1 MHAST
6 DRPEPTGVPP
16 SRAARPAPGATTQPA
31 PPPVLERIELHRI
44 EVPLVRPFET
54 SFGRE
59 TVREVLL
66 VHVVTDAGDGWGEC
80 VAGRDPFYSG
90 EYVDGAASVIERYLA
105 PALLAAPRPLPEPV
119 AFPEPV
125 EGGRG
130 GFASTG
136 SANGRVEGGR
146 GGFASTGSANGRG
159 SANDTT
165 TTTSAAATIASVPLA
180 ASVAPTL
187 SFVAGHRMAKAALE
201 AAVLD
206 AELRAQGR
214 SMGEAFGAVREWV
227 DCGVSVGIA
236 PTLDELLDEVA
247 GYVEQGYRRIKLKI
261 KPGWDLVLVGA
272 VRELLGRDG
281 LLQVDANTAYT
292 ADDIPLLASLDAF
305 GLLLIEQPFAEED
318 LATHMRLAA
327 ACETPVCLDESILD
341 VTTAVDAID
350 RGATSIVNIK
360 PGRMGGYLEALR
372 VHDACLALD
381 VPVWCGGML
390 ETGIGRAANVA
401 LAALPGFLL
410 PGDTSA
416 SSRYYAEDLTEPFEL
431 GDGEHRGQLRVPD
444 AAGTG
449 VTVREDLVRDWA
461 STAPVALSRASS
473 R

>member
-1 MHAST
+1 MN
-6 DRPEPTGVPP
+6 D
-16 SRAARPAPGATTQPA
+16 
-31 PPPVLERIELHRI
+31 PVIERIELHRL

-66 VHVVTDAGDGWGEC
+66 VHVVTDSGEGWGEC

-105 PALLAAPRPLPEPV
+105 PALLAEHDRPATEHRSADAASGAMPDGP
-119 AFPEPV
+119 
-125 EGGRG
+125 GTRG
-130 GFASTG
+130 
-136 SANGRVEGGR
+136 
-146 GGFASTGSANGRG
+146 
-159 SANDTT
+159 
-165 TTTSAAATIASVPLA
+165 ASVPLA
-180 ASVAPTL
+180 ASVASTL
-187 SFVAGHRMAKAALE
+187 AFVAGHRMAKGALE
-201 AAVLD
+201 AAVID

-214 SMGEAFGAVREWV
+214 SMGEAFGATRDWV

-236 PTLDELLDEVA
+236 PSLDELLDEVA
-247 GYVEQGYRRIKLKI
+247 GYVDEGYRRIKLKI
-261 KPGWDLVLVGA
+261 KPGWDLMPVGA
-272 VRELLGRDG
+272 VRELLGPDG

-318 LATHMRLAA
+318 LATHVRLAE

-341 VTTAVDAID
+341 VMTAIDAID
-350 RGATSIVNIK
+350 RGATSVVNIK

-372 VHDACLALD
+372 VHDACRALD

-401 LAALPGFLL
+401 LAALPGFAL

-416 SSRYYAEDLTEPFEL
+416 SGRYFAEDVTEPFVL
-431 GDGEHRGQLRVPD
+431 GSGAHRGQLEVPTTP
-444 AAGTG
+444 GTG
-449 VTVREDLVRDWA
+449 VTVREQFVREWA
-461 STAPVALSRASS
+461 GRPPVVLTR
-473 R
+473 

>member
-1 MHAST
+1 MMT
-6 DRPEPTGVPP
+6 PTPTP
-16 SRAARPAPGATTQPA
+16 T
-31 PPPVLERIELHRI
+31 LERIELHRL

-66 VHVVTDAGDGWGEC
+66 VRVVTDAGEGWGEC

-105 PALLAAPRPLPEPV
+105 PALLR
-119 AFPEPV
+119 
-125 EGGRG
+125 RH
-130 GFASTG
+130 
-136 SANGRVEGGR
+136 
-146 GGFASTGSANGRG
+146 
-159 SANDTT
+159 
-165 TTTSAAATIASVPLA
+165 AAAFEEDGHMSGVLIDDPSRSAGVWVDDRKQHVADDGRAAAAAGGAAASIASMPLA
-180 ASVAPTL
+180 ASVASTL
-187 SFVAGHRMAKAALE
+187 AFVSGHRMAKGALE

-214 SMGEAFGAVREWV
+214 SMGEAFGATREWV

-236 PTLDELLDEVA
+236 PTMDELLDEVT
-247 GYVEQGYRRIKLKI
+247 GYVEEGYRRIKLKI
-261 KPGWDLVLVGA
+261 KPGWDLVPVGA
-272 VRELLGRDG
+272 VRELLGRDAM
-281 LLQVDANTAYT
+281 LQVDANTAYT

-305 GLLLIEQPFAEED
+305 DLLLIEQPFAEED
-318 LATHMRLAA
+318 IATHVRLAE

-372 VHDACLALD
+372 VHDACRALD

-390 ETGIGRAANVA
+390 ETGVGRAANVA

-416 SSRYYAEDLTEPFEL
+416 SSRYFAEDITEPFVL
-431 GDGEHRGQLRVPD
+431 GSGEHRGQLRVPD

-449 VTVREDLVRDWA
+449 VTVREELVREWA
-461 STAPVALSRASS
+461 AAAPVVLTR
-473 R
+473 

>member
-1 MHAST
+1 M
-6 DRPEPTGVPP
+6 PETT
-16 SRAARPAPGATTQPA
+16 PAIEA
-31 PPPVLERIELHRI
+31 IELHRL

-59 TVREVLL
+59 IAREVLL
-66 VHVVTDAGDGWGEC
+66 VHVITDAGEGWGEC

-105 PALLAAPRPLPEPV
+105 PALLTAGPPI
-119 AFPEPV
+119 
-125 EGGRG
+125 
-130 GFASTG
+130 ASATTTATDASGERSVDGPG
-136 SANGRVEGGR
+136 S
-146 GGFASTGSANGRG
+146 RG
-159 SANDTT
+159 S
-165 TTTSAAATIASVPLA
+165 SVPLA

-187 SFVAGHRMAKAALE
+187 AFVAGHRMAKGALE

-236 PTLDELLDEVA
+236 PTIEELLDEVT
-247 GYVEQGYRRIKLKI
+247 GYVEEGYRRIKLKI
-261 KPGWDLVLVGA
+261 KPGWDLVPVAA
-272 VRELLGRDG
+272 VRELLGPDS

-292 ADDIPLLASLDAF
+292 AADIPLLASLDAF

-318 LATHMRLAA
+318 IATHVRLAE

-341 VTTAVDAID
+341 VMTAVDAID
-350 RGATSIVNIK
+350 RGATSVVNIK

-372 VHDACLALD
+372 VHDACRALD

-390 ETGIGRAANVA
+390 ETGVGRAANVA
-401 LAALPGFLL
+401 LAALPGFAL

-416 SSRYYAEDLTEPFEL
+416 SSRYYAEDLTEPFVL
-431 GDGEHRGQLRVPD
+431 GSGEHRGQLRVPD
-444 AAGTG
+444 APGTG
-449 VTVREDLVRDWA
+449 VSVRVDLVRAWA
-461 STAPVALSRASS
+461 TTSPVTLTR
-473 R
+473 

>member
-1 MHAST
+1 MNDTTRNAK
-6 DRPEPTGVPP
+6 GV
-16 SRAARPAPGATTQPA
+16 ATI
-31 PPPVLERIELHRI
+31 ERIELHRI

-66 VHVVTDAGDGWGEC
+66 VRVVTDAGEGWGEC

-105 PALLAAPRPLPEPV
+105 PALLQRHAAKFVEDGHMTGVLIDDPSRSAGVWVDDREQHV
-119 AFPEPV
+119 ADD
-125 EGGRG
+125 GR
-130 GFASTG
+130 
-136 SANGRVEGGR
+136 
-146 GGFASTGSANGRG
+146 
-159 SANDTT
+159 
-165 TTTSAAATIASVPLA
+165 AAAAGGAAASIASMPLA

-187 SFVAGHRMAKAALE
+187 AFVAGHRMAKGALE
-201 AAVLD
+201 AAVID
-206 AELRAQGR
+206 AELRSQGR
-214 SMGEAFGAVREWV
+214 SMGEAFGATREWV

-236 PTLDELLDEVA
+236 PSLDDLLDEVA
-247 GYVEQGYRRIKLKI
+247 GYVEEGYRRIKLKI
-261 KPGWDLVLVGA
+261 KPGWDLMPVGA
-272 VRELLGRDG
+272 VRELLGRDAM
-281 LLQVDANTAYT
+281 LQVDANTAYT

-318 LATHMRLAA
+318 LATHVRLAQ

-372 VHDACLALD
+372 VHDACRALD

-390 ETGIGRAANVA
+390 ETGVGRAANVA

-416 SSRYYAEDLTEPFEL
+416 SSRYFAEDLTEPFVL
-431 GDGEHRGQLRVPD
+431 GSGEHRGQLRVPD
-444 AAGTG
+444 APGTG
-449 VTVREDLVRDWA
+449 VTVRDELVRDWA
-461 STAPVALSRASS
+461 SSAPVIVAR
-473 R
+473 

>member
-1 MHAST
+1 MSHTTT
-6 DRPEPTGVPP
+6 DVPTI
-16 SRAARPAPGATTQPA
+16 
-31 PPPVLERIELHRI
+31 ERIELHRL

-105 PALLAAPRPLPEPV
+105 PALLEDRARAQV
-119 AFPEPV
+119 H
-125 EGGRG
+125 
-130 GFASTG
+130 
-136 SANGRVEGGR
+136 
-146 GGFASTGSANGRG
+146 
-159 SANDTT
+159 
-165 TTTSAAATIASVPLA
+165 AAAALWPQGKATDATGAAGPDGPGRRGASVPLA

-187 SFVAGHRMAKAALE
+187 AFVAGHRMAKGALE

-214 SMGEAFGAVREWV
+214 SMAELFGATRDWV

-236 PTLDELLDEVA
+236 PTLEELLDEVT
-247 GYVEQGYRRIKLKI
+247 GYVEEGYRRIKLKI
-261 KPGWDLVLVGA
+261 KPGWDLVPVAA
-272 VRELLGRDG
+272 VRELLGPAG

-292 ADDIPLLASLDAF
+292 ADDIPLLAELDAF

-318 LATHMRLAA
+318 LATHVRLAE

-350 RGATSIVNIK
+350 RGATSVVNIK
-360 PGRMGGYLEALR
+360 PGRMGGYREALR
-372 VHDACLALD
+372 VHDACRALD

-390 ETGIGRAANVA
+390 ETGVGRAANVA
-401 LAALPGFLL
+401 LAALPGFTL

-416 SSRYYAEDLTEPFEL
+416 SARYFAEDVTEPFVL
-431 GDGEHRGQLRVPD
+431 GDPAGDHRGQLRVPD

-449 VTVREDLVRDWA
+449 VTVREELVRGWA
-461 STAPVALSRASS
+461 TRPPIVLTR
-473 R
+473 